1 MNPVK
6 SFKNLTVFER
16 RLLGISIVLIII
28 SYLASGTQSGLSLI
42 ASLTGALCLIFLAK
56 GDVFGE
62 LLAIIFSILYA
73 LVSYQYR
80 YWGEMIT
87 YLGMSLPIAVVSLIT
102 WLKNQYAECEV
113 KVRQAKKRDFVILSA
128 ATVVVTFIFFY
139 ILRYFDTPN
148 LFWSTVSI
156 YTSFMAASLAVIRS
170 KFYAVWYS
178 LNDIVLIILWV
189 LASMENIKFLPMIM
203 CFIVFLAN
211 DIYGFV
217 QWSKMQKRQEE

>member
-62 LLAIIFSILYA
+62 LLAIIFSVLYA

-128 ATVVVTFIFFY
+128 AAVVVTLIFFY

-156 YTSFMAASLAVIRS
+156 YTSFMASSLAVIRS

>member
-16 RLLGISIVLIII
+16 KLLGISIVLIII

-128 ATVVVTFIFFY
+128 AAVVVTFLFFY